1 MIRRIADTILRA
13 VLALL
18 LAVLVWIVAAQ
29 EKDPTQVG
37 PFLTAIPLTRVNQP
51 PDTLVYGQTA
61 DSVQVTLRAPES
73 LWKQLTA
80 DQIKAEID
88 LASRPYGH
96 LTAPVQ
102 VRVANRAIE
111 VMRVEPATVD
121 LDFESITEQSVPVRI
136 TKTGDPALGYAADT
150 PSATPGQVVAR
161 GPASFV
167 ARVATVSGSI
177 SVQGARQKVEQPVR
191 LNALDKNGAPV
202 GFVTLSPESVQAS
215 VDIQHL
221 GGFRDLAVKV
231 IVRGQVASG
240 YRISNV
246 TVDPPIVTVFGSSQA
261 IDQSPGYL
269 ETVPISATNAQADVI
284 ERVPLNLPGGISM
297 LGDPAVQ
304 VRVQVEAIQGGLTVQ
319 RPLTMQGL
327 AHGLE
332 AKLSPDTIDV
342 ILTGP
347 LPKLQALKPDDVRV
361 VIDLGNLGPG
371 THQIKPQAIVP
382 QGIVAETML
391 PATIQVTIGPVG
403 TLNLSPIAT
412 PTMTP
417 TKTKGALAT
426 PVLTPT
432 PTK

>member
-1 MIRRIADTILRA
+1 
-13 VLALL
+13 
-18 LAVLVWIVAAQ
+18 
-29 EKDPTQVG
+29 
-37 PFLTAIPLTRVNQP
+37 
-51 PDTLVYGQTA
+51 
-61 DSVQVTLRAPES
+61 
-73 LWKQLTA
+73 
-80 DQIKAEID
+80 
-88 LASRPYGH
+88 
-96 LTAPVQ
+96 
-102 VRVANRAIE
+102 
-111 VMRVEPATVD
+111 
-121 LDFESITEQSVPVRI
+121 
-136 TKTGDPALGYAADT
+136 
-150 PSATPGQVVAR
+150 
-161 GPASFV
+161 
-167 ARVATVSGSI
+167 
-177 SVQGARQKVEQPVR
+177 
-191 LNALDKNGAPV
+191 
-202 GFVTLSPESVQAS
+202 

>member
-1 MIRRIADTILRA
+1 MIRRIADTLFRA
-13 VLALL
+13 ILALL
-18 LAVLVWIVAAQ
+18 LAVLVWVIASQ
-29 EKDPTQVG
+29 NNDPTLVEAF
-37 PFLTAIPLTRVNQP
+37 PTAIPLTRINQP

-61 DSVQVTLRAPES
+61 DSVRVTLRAPES

-88 LASRPYGH
+88 LGGRPYGH
-96 LTAPVQ
+96 LTVPVQ
-102 VRVANRAIE
+102 VLVANRVVE
-111 VMRVEPATVD
+111 VVRIEPATVD
-121 LDFESITEQSVPVRI
+121 LDFEAITEQSVPVHI
-136 TKTGDPALGYAADT
+136 TRTGDPALGYAVGAA
-150 PSATPGQVVAR
+150 SATPSQVVVR

-167 ARVATVSGSI
+167 AKVSVVAGSI
-177 SVQGARQKVEQPVR
+177 SVQGARQKVEQPIR
-191 LNALDKNGAPV
+191 LNALDKDGNPV
-202 GFVTLSPESVQAS
+202 GFVTLSPESVQVS

-231 IVRGQVASG
+231 IVRGQVAPG

-246 TVDPPIVTVFGSSQA
+246 TVDPPIVTVFGSAQA

-269 ETVPISATNAQADVI
+269 ETVPISVTNAQDDVV

-319 RPLTMQGL
+319 RPLTVQGL

-332 AKLSPDTIDV
+332 TKLSPDTIDV

-361 VIDLGNLGPG
+361 VVDLGNLGPG

-391 PATIQVTIGPVG
+391 PATIQVTIGLQG
-403 TLNLSPIAT
+403 TLNLSPVAT
-412 PTMTP
+412 PSVTP
-417 TKTKGALAT
+417 TRTK
-426 PVLTPT
+426 
-432 PTK
+432 

>member
-1 MIRRIADTILRA
+1 MIRRIADTIFRA
-13 VLALL
+13 TLALL
-18 LAVLVWIVAAQ
+18 LAVLVWIVASQ
-29 EKDPTQVG
+29 EKDPTQVATF
-37 PFLTAIPLTRVNQP
+37 PSAIPLTRVNQP

-61 DSVQVTLRAPES
+61 DSVRVTLRAPES
-73 LWKQLTA
+73 LWTQLTA

-88 LASRPYGH
+88 LAGQPYGH
-96 LTAPVQ
+96 LTALVQ
-102 VRVANRAIE
+102 VHVTNRVIQ
-111 VMRVEPATVD
+111 VVRVEPATVD
-121 LDFESITEQSVPVRI
+121 LDFEPITEQSVPVHI
-136 TKTGDPALGYAADT
+136 TKTGDPALGYAADV
-150 PSATPGQVVAR
+150 PSATPAQVVVR

-167 ARVATVSGSI
+167 AKVATVSGSI
-177 SVQGARQKVEQPVR
+177 SVQSARQKVEQSVR
-191 LNALDKNGAPV
+191 LDALDKNGAPV
-202 GFVTLSPESVQAS
+202 GYVTLSPESVQAS
-215 VDIQHL
+215 VDVRHL

-269 ETVPISATNAQADVI
+269 ETEPISVTNAQDDII

-304 VRVQVEAIQGGLTVQ
+304 VHVQVEAIQGGLTVQ
-319 RPLTMQGL
+319 RPLTVQGL

-361 VIDLGNLGPG
+361 VIDLGNLGSG
-371 THQIKPQAIVP
+371 THQIKPQTIVP

-412 PTMTP
+412 PTITP
-417 TKTKGALAT
+417 TRPKTAPTAPG
-426 PVLTPT
+426 LTPT
-432 PTK
+432 PAK

>member
-61 DSVQVTLRAPES
+61 DSVWVTLRAPES

-88 LASRPYGH
+88 LAGRPYGH
-96 LTAPVQ
+96 LTARVQ
-102 VRVANRAIE
+102 VRVANRAVE
-111 VMRVEPATVD
+111 VVQAEPATVD

-412 PTMTP
+412 PTITP

-426 PVLTPT
+426 PVLTRT

>member
-1 MIRRIADTILRA
+1 MIRRIADTLFRA
-13 VLALL
+13 TLALL
-18 LAVLVWIVAAQ
+18 LAVLVWIVASQ
-29 EKDPTQVG
+29 DNDPTRVETF
-37 PFLTAIPLTRVNQP
+37 PTAIPLTRVNQP

-61 DSVQVTLRAPES
+61 DSVQVTLRAPDS

-88 LASRPYGH
+88 LGGRAYGH
-96 LTAPVQ
+96 LTVPVQ
-102 VRVANRAIE
+102 VHVANRVVE
-111 VMRVEPATVD
+111 VTRIEPATVD
-121 LDFESITEQSVPVRI
+121 LDFEAITEQSVPVHI
-136 TKTGDPALGYAADT
+136 TRTGDPALGYAIGVA
-150 PSATPGQVVAR
+150 SATPSQVVVR

-167 ARVATVSGSI
+167 AKVSVVAGSI
-177 SVQGARQKVEQPVR
+177 SVQGARQKVEQPIR
-191 LNALDKNGAPV
+191 LNALDKDGNPV
-202 GFVTLSPESVQAS
+202 GFVTLSPESVQVT

-231 IVRGQVASG
+231 IVRGQVAPG

-246 TVDPPIVTVFGSSQA
+246 TVDPPIVTVFGSAQA

-269 ETVPISATNAQADVI
+269 ETVPISVTNAQDDVV

-319 RPLTMQGL
+319 RPLTVQGL

-332 AKLSPDTIDV
+332 TKLSPDTIDV

-361 VIDLGNLGPG
+361 VVDLGNLGPG

-391 PATIQVTIGPVG
+391 PATIQVTIGLQG
-403 TLNLSPIAT
+403 TLNLSPVAT
-412 PTMTP
+412 PSVTP
-417 TKTKGALAT
+417 TRTK
-426 PVLTPT
+426 
-432 PTK
+432 

>member
-1 MIRRIADTILRA
+1 MIRRIADTLSRA
-13 VLALL
+13 MLALL
-18 LAVLVWIVAAQ
+18 LAVLVWIVASQ
-29 EKDPTQVG
+29 DNDPTRVDAF
-37 PFLTAIPLTRVNQP
+37 PTAIPLTRINQP
-51 PDTLVYGQTA
+51 PDTIVYGQSA
-61 DSVQVTLRAPES
+61 DSVQVTLRAPDS
-73 LWKQLTA
+73 LWKQLTV

-88 LASRPYGH
+88 LGNQPYGH
-96 LTAPVQ
+96 LTVPIQ
-102 VRVANRAIE
+102 VHVANRVVE
-111 VMRVEPATVD
+111 VVRREPATAD
-121 LDFESITEQSVPVRI
+121 LDFEAITEQSVPVHI
-136 TKTGDPALGYAADT
+136 TRTGDPALGYATGAA
-150 PSATPGQVVAR
+150 SATPSQVVVR

-167 ARVATVSGSI
+167 AKVSVVAGSI
-177 SVQGARQKVEQPVR
+177 SVQGARQQVEQPIR
-191 LNALDKNGAPV
+191 LNALDKDGNPV
-202 GFVTLSPESVQAS
+202 GFVTLSPESVNVT

-231 IVRGQVASG
+231 IVRGQVAPG

-246 TVDPPIVTVFGSSQA
+246 TVDPPVVTVFGSAQA

-269 ETVPISATNAQADVI
+269 ETVPISVTNAQDDVV

-319 RPLTMQGL
+319 RPLTEQGL

-332 AKLSPDTIDV
+332 AKLSPDTLDV

-371 THQIKPQAIVP
+371 THQIKPQVIVP

-391 PATIQVTIGPVG
+391 PATIQVTIGLQG

-412 PTMTP
+412 PTVTP
-417 TKTKGALAT
+417 TRARTALAT
-426 PVLTPT
+426 PALTPT
-432 PTK
+432 PTQ